1 MILDRFRIDGKIAVV
16 TGGTKGIGKA
26 IALALAEAG
35 ADIAVVSRK
44 EDQDIESAILSLG
57 RRYLHHSADLTQRKE
72 TRKVITAVM
81 EGMGDVDILVNNAGI
96 IRRSPAEDYSERDWD
111 TTLEIDLVAPYILSQ
126 AAGRIMLKKGR
137 GKIINIASV
146 LTFQGGVNVAAYAAS
161 KHGVSGL
168 TKSLANEWA
177 GKGINVNALAPGFF
191 ATELTEALQKNR
203 ERSRS
208 ITDRTPAGRWGKVED
223 IAGAAVFLASS
234 ASDFVHGVT
243 IPVDG
248 GWMAW

>member
-44 EDQDIESAILSLG
+44 EDQDIESALLSLG

-111 TTLEIDLVAPYILSQ
+111 TTLEIDLAAPYILSQ